1 MLVDTRKTYCSV
13 EKGEDQW
20 AGLIEVGDPES
31 GRVVRAMPIFDYTAV
46 DSRGRSVDGTVEAPD
61 EQSVI
66 RDLRNIR
73 YTVTRI
79 KERRD
84 PTRIFK
90 DMTQRFERADL
101 YSLAIF
107 TRQFAVL
114 FNSGISTVRSL
125 DGLSRQTM
133 NGPLSRAVRE
143 VHDDI
148 RMGYTLAKSMSK
160 HPSVF
165 DHLYI
170 AMVRAGEMSGAM
182 GEIMERLA
190 TLLERE
196 VRLRAKISS
205 ATTYP
210 MVVFGACCLVTF
222 ILVNYVFPT
231 FVALFEGIDVQLPA
245 ITRSLIWVTKMAT
258 NPVVVAVSIV
268 VVIFTVYC
276 IRQYINTEKG
286 RRVYDDMLLKAPL
299 IGPVIHK
306 VALSRFCRTMSTLL
320 SSGVPVIHS
329 LEIVSKAVG
338 NTVIGD
344 VLLEV
349 QMGLKEG
356 MRLSEPLKDNALFP
370 PMLYQMVAV
379 GEETGNLPTLLE
391 KLADFYDMEV
401 EHVLEAMTA
410 MLEPLMIFFMGMV
423 VGYVLLAVFL
433 PVYSLVDKF

>member
-1 MLVDTRKTYCSV
+1 
-13 EKGEDQW
+13 
-20 AGLIEVGDPES
+20 
-31 GRVVRAMPIFDYTAV
+31 MPIFDYTAV

-196 VRLRAKISS
+196 VR
-205 ATTYP
+205 
-210 MVVFGACCLVTF
+210 
-222 ILVNYVFPT
+222 
-231 FVALFEGIDVQLPA
+231 
-245 ITRSLIWVTKMAT
+245 
-258 NPVVVAVSIV
+258 
-268 VVIFTVYC
+268 
-276 IRQYINTEKG
+276 
-286 RRVYDDMLLKAPL
+286 
-299 IGPVIHK
+299 
-306 VALSRFCRTMSTLL
+306 
-320 SSGVPVIHS
+320 
-329 LEIVSKAVG
+329 
-338 NTVIGD
+338 
-344 VLLEV
+344 
-349 QMGLKEG
+349 
-356 MRLSEPLKDNALFP
+356 
-370 PMLYQMVAV
+370 
-379 GEETGNLPTLLE
+379 
-391 KLADFYDMEV
+391 
-401 EHVLEAMTA
+401 
-410 MLEPLMIFFMGMV
+410 
-423 VGYVLLAVFL
+423 
-433 PVYSLVDKF
+433 